1 MAVDYSN
8 WGIPF
13 EGGGEYPGGIT
24 PIPIGPFEG
33 GGFDSGAILP
43 SLPQIPNFD
52 TGFFDQFQ
60 PGQGG
65 FIPEGGFQAPQF
77 GQLQLPGAQAPTLP
91 SLSDILGQATGAAQ
105 QLPQIADL
113 TGQIE
118 QLGAQRQQ
126 AFLEGLQPT
135 FGQQREQLGERV
147 AQRGLVGAGA
157 EEELQRRLSGV
168 QTQQTSQGLA
178 EIQSQT
184 LSQLVQE
191 QQQRREIETTRLNTL
206 TSLATELGTT
216 QADIQS
222 RFGLQAQEIAANLS
236 IAERDFQQSAFFE
249 AQANNLKAQGLDL
262 QADQLALDAENAK
275 QMALLNKF
283 NAEISKA
290 EVILSEQE
298 LITEQDRLE
307 LDEDRA
313 TLDALI
319 KLAAT
324 PGISKD
330 DRRSIINNA
339 LDFVNS
345 LDLPIKVKER
355 IATSFL

>member
-13 EGGGEYPGGIT
+13 EGGGQAPGGIT
-24 PIPIGPFEG
+24 PIPLGSP
-33 GGFDSGAILP
+33 DSGAILP

-77 GQLQLPGAQAPTLP
+77 GPLQVPGVQAPSLP
-91 SLSDILGQATGAAQ
+91 SLADILGQATGAAQ

-118 QLGAQRQQ
+118 QLGSQRQQ
-126 AFLEGLQPT
+126 AFLQGLQPT

-147 AQRGLVGAGA
+147 AQKGLIGAGA
-157 EEELQRRLSGV
+157 EEELQRRLSGA
-168 QTQQTSQGLA
+168 QTQQASQGLA

-222 RFGLQAQEIAANLS
+222 RFGLQAQQIASSLS
-236 IAERDFQQSAFFE
+236 IADRDFQQSAFFE
-249 AQANNLKAQGLDL
+249 AQANNLKAQGLEL
-262 QADQLALDAENAK
+262 QADQLSLDAENSR
-275 QMALLNKF
+275 QSALLNKF

-298 LITEQDRLE
+298 LITDQEKLE

-313 TLDALI
+313 TLDSLI

-324 PGISKD
+324 PKISKEN
-330 DRRSIINNA
+330 RRAIINNA
-339 LDFVNS
+339 LEFLNS
-345 LDLPIKVKER
+345 LDLPEAVKEQ
-355 IATSFL
+355 IASSFL